1 MRGNVEETGAD
12 VPLSKTL
19 GADATASACGVFPD
33 GNFVSI
39 NDINC
44 NPSPRVIIIA
54 KMVRQGGETSPASGA
69 QKAGTDREGH
79 YNMRRY
85 TMIMSGM
92 ISRSFSQPGSVSALS
107 LRPWIGSGK
116 APR

>member
-1 MRGNVEETGAD
+1 MRGNVEETGGD

-54 KMVRQGGETSPASGA
+54 KMVRQGGKRLQLPGPRRRARIVR
-69 QKAGTDREGH
+69 GTLQGKKGVRTKERDDCSQLFSTRFH
-79 YNMRRY
+79 QRL
-85 TMIMSGM
+85 
-92 ISRSFSQPGSVSALS
+92 SF
-107 LRPWIGSGK
+107 RPWI
-116 APR
+116 R